1 MPQALSAVVLMFALS
16 YGQAF
21 AQTISNLQSIPVLF
35 TCLAQDQESANAF
48 WSSAR
53 VPSES
58 AQDARQR
65 LEPTLVNSSWAACVR
80 RKQWVSKE
88 LCRDVL
94 EAYKIERGVDLRPAM
109 SRHQS
114 EIRELQ
120 PMYQYFEAAFPKGGV
135 ERPNA
140 LPCPD

>member
-1 MPQALSAVVLMFALS
+1 MPRALGAVLLLFALS
-16 YGQAF
+16 YGPTF

-53 VPSES
+53 VPNET

-65 LEPTLVNSSWAACVR
+65 LEPVLVNSSWAACVK

-94 EAYKIERGVDLRPAM
+94 EAYKVERGVDLRPAM
-109 SRHQS
+109 SKHQS
-114 EIRELQ
+114 EVGELQ
-120 PMYQYFEAAFPKGGV
+120 PMYQYFETAFPKGGV
-135 ERPNA
+135 EQPNA
-140 LPCPD
+140 PPCPD